1 MEVRIIESAAGYE
14 VRCHSCNV
22 SFPPDAKVCLHC
34 GSRLG
39 RIPLGV
45 GSLGSHEP
53 IDFDESELGEPQRH
67 GLLRTGL
74 GSVWILLAITA
85 TCYRVCTG

>member
-1 MEVRIIESAAGYE
+1 M
-14 VRCHSCNV
+14 
-22 SFPPDAKVCLHC
+22 SFPPGEKVCLHC

-39 RIPLGV
+39 RTPLGAPV
-45 GSLGSHEP
+45 GSQMGAPIGSP
-53 IDFDESELGEPQRH
+53 IDFDEAELEVPQRS

-74 GSVWILLAITA
+74 GSVWILLALTA